1 MKVEVENIMQGLETL
16 KYSDIPDETWNQ
28 LVMAENKQQAK
39 EIFLDIVDPDCVFRN
54 GYGVYGFEMNEDRT
68 VRIKLGT
75 SCD

>member
-16 KYSDIPDETWNQ
+16 KYSDISDEVWNQ
-28 LVMAENKQQAK
+28 LAEAENKQQAK

>member
-1 MKVEVENIMQGLETL
+1 MKVEVESIMQGLETL
-16 KYSDIPDETWNQ
+16 KYSDISDEVWSQ
-28 LVMAENKQQAK
+28 LVEAENKQQAK
-39 EIFLDIVDPDCVFRN
+39 EIFLDIVDPDCAFRN